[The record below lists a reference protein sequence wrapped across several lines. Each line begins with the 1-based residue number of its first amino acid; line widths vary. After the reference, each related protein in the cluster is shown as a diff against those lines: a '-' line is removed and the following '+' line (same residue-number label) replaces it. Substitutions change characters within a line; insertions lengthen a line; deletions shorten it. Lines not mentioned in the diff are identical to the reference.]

1 MMRSLMEQAG
11 CEPPRSGRRPGSAPR
26 PRPARAGGS
35 AHVPLS
41 GAAGSRGPVTTA
53 AEGSLAATTGVTVG
67 PDGSGHPFRRGPN
80 VVVTWCLQSFS
91 TVLQAVF
98 QLLLGC
104 PFKPGECGS
113 KNAGGGPNT
122 ANARAAQGPPRG
134 RRAGTCRGGHGAG
147 GVRARQSHLVAPQ
160 ADFLSSRPLS
170 GWLFSGGPAAAC
182 VVRAGS

>member
-41 GAAGSRGPVTTA
+41 GAAGSRGPLTTA

-113 KNAGGGPNT
+113 KNAGGPRT
-122 ANARAAQGPPRG
+122 PQTPGPPRALRVAGARG
-134 RRAGTCRGGHGAG
+134 RAEEDTALGERGRGRATW
-147 GVRARQSHLVAPQ
+147 S
-160 ADFLSSRPLS
+160 PLRLTS
-170 GWLFSGGPAAAC
+170 CPR
-182 VVRAGS
+182 VP